1 MEKTLDLIAISDT
14 IRSSLPP
21 GAYFSLIVF
30 SDKGYSYVTN
40 TGTEKMVEVIEL
52 VAKKIKK
59 QPKNGV

>member
-1 MEKTLDLIAISDT
+1 MMIGSRQIA
-14 IRSSLPP
+14 
-21 GAYFSLIVF
+21 YNSLIVF